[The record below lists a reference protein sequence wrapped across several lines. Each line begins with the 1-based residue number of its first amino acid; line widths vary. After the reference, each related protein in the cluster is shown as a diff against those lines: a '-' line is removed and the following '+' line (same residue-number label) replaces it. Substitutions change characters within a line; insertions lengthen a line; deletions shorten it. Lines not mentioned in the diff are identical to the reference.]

1 MIDMKKLQ
9 FYIENHLNVLFI
21 GEHGV
26 GKTACIKQAFNDA
39 GLKWLYFS
47 GATMDP
53 WVDFIGVP
61 KEQTDKDGNMFLDLV
76 RPKAFVDDA
85 VEAIFMDEFNRSH
98 KKVRNALMELIQ
110 FKSINGRKFNNLKI
124 VWAAVNPDS
133 EDNIYDVEK
142 IDPAQN
148 DRFHIHIEVPYKPD
162 LQYFKN
168 KFGEMGEVAVEWWD
182 KLTEENKRLV
192 SPRRLDYTLEI
203 HNMSGDVRD
212 VIPKSVNP
220 SKLSNMLSEGSYIK
234 KLDNFFRTEDK
245 EGARKFLL
253 NENNFTNVQEDI
265 IKNKERQIFFLPL
278 IGKERLMSLCSNNIR
293 MRMLVLHHSPKYEE
307 FKNVIDNLR
316 GIEGKIKKNLEAEI
330 RKHTNLNNLYNGIQK
345 VSKFD
350 GWCDTPIKTKLT
362 SVPSNK
368 AYFTNE
374 QFKELALSMESA
386 KQTSDRIGLLRL
398 MYTKMPT
405 ELINDHESF
414 NTSLKCLSIFM
425 ERSHKATILD
435 NKKLI
440 VEIFNHI
447 YEQASTIA
455 SNMNSKE
462 DNKKLSYKDTLEM
475 IKTLHPEL
483 INRMRDNDI
492 HKLVCKPSVCDGIEV
507 SRKEYDDLADAEINF
522 DMLAKTEEPQEEVE
536 F

>member
-1 MIDMKKLQ
+1 MIDMKKLK
-9 FYIENHLNVLFI
+9 FYIENNLNVLFI

-26 GKTACIKQAFNDA
+26 GKTACIKEAFNNA
-39 GLKWLYFS
+39 KLNWLYFS

-61 KEQTDKDGNMFLDLV
+61 KEQTDKDGNMYLDLV
-76 RPKAFVDDA
+76 RPKAFADDA

-133 EDNIYDVEK
+133 EDNVYDVEK

-162 LQYFKN
+162 LQYFKK
-168 KFGEMGEVAVEWWD
+168 KFGEMGEVAVEWWE

-203 HNMSGDVRD
+203 HNLSGDVRD

-220 SKLSNMLSEGSYIK
+220 AKLSTMLNEGSYIK
-234 KLDNFFRTEDK
+234 KLDTFFRNEDK

-253 NENNFTNVQEDI
+253 SENNFANVQDEI
-265 IKNKERQIFFLPL
+265 IKNKPRQTFFLPL
-278 IGKERLMSLCSNNIR
+278 IGKERLMSLCSSNIN

-316 GIEGKIKKNLEAEI
+316 GVEGKIKKNIESEI

-345 VSKFD
+345 VSKFE
-350 GWCDTPIKTKLT
+350 GWGSEPLTTALTPVDKKD
-362 SVPSNK
+362 
-368 AYFTNE
+368 AYNE
-374 QFKELALSMESA
+374 SQLKELAVAFEGC
-386 KQTSDRIGLLRL
+386 KQTSERVNLIRL
-398 MYTKMPT
+398 MHSKMPKDLMS
-405 ELINDHESF
+405 EESF
-414 NTSLKCLSIFM
+414 DYALKCLNTFIG
-425 ERSHKATILD
+425 RSHNATILD
-435 NKKLI
+435 NKKVV
-440 VEIFNHI
+440 VEIFNHVFDQI
-447 YEQASTIA
+447 STIA
-455 SNMNSKE
+455 SNKHVG
-462 DNKKLSYKDTLEM
+462 DDKKLSHKDILEM
-475 IKTLHPEL
+475 IKTVHPEL
-483 INRMRDNDI
+483 IRNMKENNI
-492 HKLVCKPSVCDGIEV
+492 HGLVVIPKVCSGILNT
-507 SRKEYDDLADAEINF
+507 RKEYDESEDFEVDF
-522 DMLAKTEEPQEEVE
+522 DSLAKTQEPKEEIE